1 MNYKTLR
8 ITAAAVLCCL
18 IVGGSAG
25 VYAAAKAN
33 DREKSLF
40 SDVEASPAP
49 VQEAPQQAAEDISA
63 NNVYIIAGAGGD
75 TKR

>member
-25 VYAAAKAN
+25 VYAAARAN
-33 DREKSLF
+33 DGGGSSLF

-49 VQEAPQQAAEDISA
+49 VQEAPQQAA
-63 NNVYIIAGAGGD
+63 
-75 TKR
+75 